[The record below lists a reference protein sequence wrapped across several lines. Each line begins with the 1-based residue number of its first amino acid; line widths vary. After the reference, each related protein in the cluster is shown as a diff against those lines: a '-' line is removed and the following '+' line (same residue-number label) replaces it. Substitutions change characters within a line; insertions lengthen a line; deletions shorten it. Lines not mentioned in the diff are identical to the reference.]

1 MTPPL
6 DIVFYK
12 IKHKT
17 DENLKTFVGY
27 AENFMSKKYD
37 LFTKLKFNPTSNNLY
52 IYINENGG
60 ADYWKIFRIGFGYF
74 HNYEEVMER
83 LEEYKA
89 KEKDLIEL
97 KKHRRP
103 RIKNKKGAKPNCEA
117 LRNRVKEWREDY
129 KKIHGISY
137 NKMYYNRIKK
147 QITCECGAKILNWAY
162 RHHVKTKKHKEALK
176 ANESI

>member
-17 DENLKTFVGY
+17 NDNLKTFVGY
-27 AENFMSKKYD
+27 TENFMNKKYD

-52 IYINENGG
+52 IYINDHDG

-103 RIKNKKGAKPNCEA
+103 RIKNKKGCTKLNSQL
-117 LRNRVKEWREDY
+117 LRNRVKQWREDY
-129 KKIHGISY
+129 KEQHGISY

-147 QITCECGAKILNWAY
+147 
-162 RHHVKTKKHKEALK
+162 
-176 ANESI
+176 